1 MKQQAKKRNY
11 GERVDPA
18 GETYRDK
25 VMSIADYASTNNAR
39 ELATPNPKRED
50 IVRDPVYV
58 PAPTRRDE
66 QFVDFDRVAPMGAA
80 VPLRDP
86 LPRPLG
92 LNPLYDDD
100 V

>member
-1 MKQQAKKRNY
+1 MKQQAKKRKY

-25 VMSIADYASTNNAR
+25 VMSIADYASASNAR
-39 ELATPNPKRED
+39 ELARSNPNRED

-58 PAPTRRDE
+58 PAPPRRDE
-66 QFVDFDRVAPMGAA
+66 QFVDIGRAGAMGAA
-80 VPLRDP
+80 VPLEYP
-86 LPRPLG
+86 FPVPLG
-92 LNPLYDDD
+92 LNPYYDD